1 VFVDITNSEYNKLLD
16 IAKNICKTEMADD
29 LLHECILAMYQYPK
43 EELQSIKENGRLF
56 FFGARIMA
64 NMYHSK
70 TSRFY
75 YKIKK
80 YGTQHIDYTR
90 TNLDDFI
97 FTNSTADNSIEK
109 IMTIL
114 DDIYWYDR
122 ELFKLYYF
130 GTNEGTKY
138 TYTSLSEKTG
148 ISRRSIFYTIK
159 NVKEHIKN
167 KIDESE

>member
-1 VFVDITNSEYNKLLD
+1 
-16 IAKNICKTEMADD
+16 
-29 LLHECILAMYQYPK
+29 
-43 EELQSIKENGRLF
+43 
-56 FFGARIMA
+56 
-64 NMYHSK
+64 
-70 TSRFY
+70 
-75 YKIKK
+75 
-80 YGTQHIDYTR
+80 
-90 TNLDDFI
+90 
-97 FTNSTADNSIEK
+97 
-109 IMTIL
+109 MTIL

>member
-1 VFVDITNSEYNKLLD
+1 MHITQKEYDKLLN
-16 IAKNICKTEMADD
+16 IAKNICKTDYADD
-29 LLHECILAMYQYPK
+29 LLHECILAMYQYPP

-70 TSRFY
+70 TSRYY

-80 YGTQHIDYTR
+80 YNQQHIDQSD
-90 TNLDDFI
+90 TNLDEFI
-97 FTNSTADNSIEK
+97 FTNEQSKEHIDMIHN
-109 IMTIL
+109 IL
-114 DDIYWYDR
+114 DDMYWYDR

-130 GTNEGTKY
+130 GDNNGSKF
-138 TYTSLSEKTG
+138 TYTSLANRTG

-159 NVKEHIKN
+159 NVKKHIKKKMN
-167 KIDESE
+167 EII